1 LEDALAGTKEEQ
13 EDDVTDGNP
22 GGDER
27 CVARRTV
34 RGTET
39 MRGLLGP

>member
-1 LEDALAGTKEEQ
+1 MSS
-13 EDDVTDGNP
+13 DGNP

-27 CVARRTV
+27 RVAHRTV
-34 RGTET
+34 RDAKT

>member
-1 LEDALAGTKEEQ
+1 MDALAGIKEEQ

-27 CVARRTV
+27 RVAH
-34 RGTET
+34 
-39 MRGLLGP
+39 